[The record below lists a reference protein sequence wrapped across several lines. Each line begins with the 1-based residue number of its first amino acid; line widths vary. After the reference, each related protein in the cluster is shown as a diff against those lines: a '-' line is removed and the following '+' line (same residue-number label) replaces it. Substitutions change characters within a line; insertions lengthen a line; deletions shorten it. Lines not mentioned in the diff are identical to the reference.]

1 MSEKT
6 KETPIN
12 IDDKEYILE
21 DMTEQCRT
29 LVNHTADLDR
39 KIASSQFNLDQLQF
53 GRQAFI
59 AELKTQLET

>member
-1 MSEKT
+1 MSENK

-29 LVNHTADLDR
+29 FR
-39 KIASSQFNLDQLQF
+39 
-53 GRQAFI
+53 
-59 AELKTQLET
+59 

>member
-29 LVNHTADLDR
+29 LVNHATDLDR
-39 KIASSQFNLDQLQF
+39 KIASSQWNLDQLRF

-59 AELKTQLET
+59 TELKTQLET

>member
-6 KETPIN
+6 KETPIT

-21 DMTEQCRT
+21 EMTEQCRT
-29 LVNHTADLDR
+29 LVNHTTDLDR

-59 AELKTQLET
+59 TELKTQLEM